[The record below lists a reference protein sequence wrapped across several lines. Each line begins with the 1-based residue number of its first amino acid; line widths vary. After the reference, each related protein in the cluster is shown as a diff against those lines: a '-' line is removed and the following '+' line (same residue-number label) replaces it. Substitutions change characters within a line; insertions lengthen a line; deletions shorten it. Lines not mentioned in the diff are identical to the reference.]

1 MQMTSRPSLKS
12 GASSGRSNRSL
23 DKNKICGVKVLG
35 LSAGPGKPHTG
46 FAMYNTSAEVYGE
59 ELHRCA
65 LPVPLLLD
73 STPCMR
79 LTGPMPLCAPF
90 FGHMPSFQTSW
101 YAFAEK
107 LGEFSLRQDLPLT
120 EVANCAA
127 TTSHG

>member
-12 GASSGRSNRSL
+12 WASIGRSNRSL
-23 DKNKICGVKVLG
+23 DKKKICGVKVLG
-35 LSAGPGKPHTG
+35 LSAGPGKPRTG
-46 FAMYNTSAEVYGE
+46 FAMYNTSAEVCGE
-59 ELHRCA
+59 EPHRCA
-65 LPVPLLLD
+65 LPIQLLLD
-73 STPCMR
+73 STPGVR

-90 FGHMPSFQTSW
+90 FGLPSFQTGW

-120 EVANCAA
+120 GVANCAA